1 MINRLVMTLSKTLL
15 KEIQELLITEK
26 TRLETELSHFSHRNT
41 KAKNGDFETDFPN
54 FGEDEDENAT
64 EVAQYAN
71 NLPLE
76 NELENELRDVASAM
90 KRLDEGTYGVCK
102 YCKTDIDE
110 ARLRARPTSTSCVA
124 CKKTL
129 TQEL

>member
-1 MINRLVMTLSKTLL
+1 MSTSKSLL
-15 KEIQELLITEK
+15 QEIKALLLAEK
-26 TRLETELSHFSHRNT
+26 IRLEAELSHFSHRKT
-41 KAKNGDFETDFPN
+41 KAGEGDPATDFPN
-54 FGEDEDENAT
+54 FGDDEDENAA
-64 EVAQYAN
+64 EVAQYTN

-76 NELENELRDVASAM
+76 NELENELRDVATAL
-90 KRLDEGTYGVCK
+90 KRVDEGNYGVCK
-102 YCKTDIDE
+102 YCKMDIDE